1 MNEVP
6 RSGQAKLRVFLVVAG
21 VGEVIRVAEL
31 DESGV
36 FNAAIFFV
44 VGFRRKHRLGTA
56 CEVEAITA
64 LGVAEAGDAIL
75 VLRAIEHDK
84 FAVVE
89 DDGGIESAG
98 GLPSCTSGPD
108 GGLNRNPPEEG
119 KVQVR
124 GRREYNEA

>member
-1 MNEVP
+1 
-6 RSGQAKLRVFLVVAG
+6 
-21 VGEVIRVAEL
+21 VIF
-31 DESGV
+31 DT
-36 FNAAIFFV
+36 AIFFV
-44 VGFRRKHRLGTA
+44 IGFWGENRLRTA
-56 CEVEAITA
+56 SEMNAIAA
-64 LGVAEAGDAIL
+64 LGVAEARDAVL
-75 VLRAIEHDK
+75 VLCAVKHDK